1 MRVGG
6 KRTDKGLVLL
16 LLTISLPVEIDVD
29 VVDDRQVVEL
39 KVLAPEA
46 KIILL
51 FSGRPSVKSLVQTQ
65 LAKVPGR
72 KEKEIE

>member
-1 MRVGG
+1 VRVGG
-6 KRTDKGLVLL
+6 KLTDKGLVLL

-51 FSGRPSVKSLVQTQ
+51 FPSCPGVKSLVQT
-65 LAKVPGR
+65 
-72 KEKEIE
+72 